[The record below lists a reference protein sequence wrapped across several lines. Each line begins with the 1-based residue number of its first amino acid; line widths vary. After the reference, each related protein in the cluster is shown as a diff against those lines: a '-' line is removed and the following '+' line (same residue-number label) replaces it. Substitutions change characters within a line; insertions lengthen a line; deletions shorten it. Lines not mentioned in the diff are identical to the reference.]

1 MSITITSLELENVK
15 RIKAVSVTPNP
26 TGLTI
31 IGGKNNQGK
40 TSVLD
45 AIAWALGGNKHRP
58 SQPQRSDAPGL
69 DPHLKVTLSNGI
81 VVERKGKNSSLK
93 VIDPSGRVGGQQLLN
108 SFLHELALDLPKFME
123 ASNADKAKT
132 LLQIIGVE
140 DQLLAYD
147 RQENT
152 LYNQRWAV
160 GQQADTA
167 AKHAQSLPFVE
178 GAPAEPVSAVQLIQE
193 QQAILLRNAENKR
206 KRERLA
212 QLLQEQTS
220 LRDQIDMLKEQ
231 LEQVSRDVVT
241 AQTAAADLVDQST
254 AELET
259 SIANVEQI
267 NQSVRINQAKTEAQ
281 QRAEELSGQ
290 YKQLT
295 TQIEDVRRKRRELLE
310 KADLPLP
317 GLSVENGTLLYNG
330 KAWDCMSGSDQLKV
344 AVAIVRRL
352 NPKCGFVLMDKLEQM
367 DTDTLTAFGQWLE
380 QEGLQVIATR
390 VSSGDE
396 CSIII
401 EDGFSKESAATAAP
415 ATQKVTWTPGRF

>member
-1 MSITITSLELENVK
+1 M
-15 RIKAVSVTPNP
+15 
-26 TGLTI
+26 
-31 IGGKNNQGK
+31 
-40 TSVLD
+40 
-45 AIAWALGGNKHRP
+45 
-58 SQPQRSDAPGL
+58 
-69 DPHLKVTLSNGI
+69 
-81 VVERKGKNSSLK
+81 
-93 VIDPSGRVGGQQLLN
+93 
-108 SFLHELALDLPKFME
+108 
-123 ASNADKAKT
+123 
-132 LLQIIGVE
+132 
-140 DQLLAYD
+140 
-147 RQENT
+147 
-152 LYNQRWAV
+152 
-160 GQQADTA
+160 
-167 AKHAQSLPFVE
+167 E

-193 QQAILLRNAENKR
+193 QQAILLCNAENKR

-241 AQTAAADLVDQST
+241 AQTDAADLVDQST

-281 QRAEELSGQ
+281 QRADELSGQ

-415 ATQKVTWTPGRF
+415 ATPKVTWTPGKF

>member
-93 VIDPSGRVGGQQLLN
+93 VIDPSGRAGGQQLLN

-167 AKHAQSLPFVE
+167 A
-178 GAPAEPVSAVQLIQE
+178 
-193 QQAILLRNAENKR
+193 
-206 KRERLA
+206 
-212 QLLQEQTS
+212 
-220 LRDQIDMLKEQ
+220 
-231 LEQVSRDVVT
+231 
-241 AQTAAADLVDQST
+241 
-254 AELET
+254 
-259 SIANVEQI
+259 
-267 NQSVRINQAKTEAQ
+267 
-281 QRAEELSGQ
+281 
-290 YKQLT
+290 
-295 TQIEDVRRKRRELLE
+295 
-310 KADLPLP
+310 
-317 GLSVENGTLLYNG
+317 
-330 KAWDCMSGSDQLKV
+330 
-344 AVAIVRRL
+344 
-352 NPKCGFVLMDKLEQM
+352 
-367 DTDTLTAFGQWLE
+367 
-380 QEGLQVIATR
+380 
-390 VSSGDE
+390 
-396 CSIII
+396 
-401 EDGFSKESAATAAP
+401 
-415 ATQKVTWTPGRF
+415 